1 MIIECEVNAVIELDQ
16 FIFIFKLRVDLEFL
30 WMMLKRFGVAPPPL
44 SFVLNFKVNELEGSL
59 PLPKVI
65 RIG

>member
-16 FIFIFKLRVDLEFL
+16 FIFIFKSRVDLEFL

-44 SFVLNFKVNELEGSL
+44 SSAKLRSL
-59 PLPKVI
+59 PLRKVI